1 MVEGT
6 IVVEENRSV
15 IDKFRFWY
23 KENII
28 DNGKQQEFEE
38 NLDKSVEIAKNA
50 IYFGGGALT
59 VTLALCP
66 VDGPIGEAIAIIA
79 TPLLAKVVEKGATLI
94 KDAVVT
100 VAEKVEV
107 PQMEEVPQIPA
118 EILHEVVEEH
128 IVEGPTLGR

>member
-1 MVEGT
+1 MVDGT
-6 IVVEENRSV
+6 VVVEENRSV

-23 KENII
+23 KENIL

-66 VDGPIGEAIAIIA
+66 VDGPVGEAIAVIA
-79 TPLLAKVVEKGATLI
+79 TPLLAKAVEKGVSLI
-94 KDAVVT
+94 KDAVVV
-100 VAEKVEV
+100 VAEKVVEV
-107 PQMEEVPQIPA
+107 PLEEEHIEEQHI
-118 EILHEVVEEH
+118 EHVVEES
-128 IVEGPTLGR
+128 GPTLGR